1 MALAAADRGDFD
13 ALHDL
18 AWRAVQLGPKNDPA
32 LLSLLARAQS
42 LSGRPHDALVMLDR
56 LADMGVAV
64 DAETNDDFA
73 RTRQLP
79 GWADVAAHL
88 ARVRRGDAAPAA
100 AAPAAGA
107 AAAARAPAPGAA
119 PAPAPAGEPV
129 SVPAVAAAPRRGP
142 TEAVRFSTGAFTP
155 GGLAYDAVSGRFL
168 FGDRLGRKLFIVGER
183 SNHTTDF
190 VRSEPAGLQDVAAI
204 EIDAKRGDLWVA
216 STAPAAGTGA
226 VHKLQLVSG
235 RALRSFPVAADLEP
249 VALADLAVT
258 AAGAV
263 LVIDSASRQLLVL
276 RPGASALERVVTL
289 DAAGPASVTA
299 SDDRTVYVAHRDGV
313 SRIDLRSKTATPLTA
328 ASRIPL
334 GRLERIR
341 WRDRALIAVRAEDD
355 GSRSIVRLDLND
367 SGRAVVRA
375 TTLESIAA
383 AGPVFLTFWGDELVY
398 LADRANHAT
407 DIPQTDAPPPAEF
420 TAYRLRLR

>member
-13 ALHDL
+13 LLHDL

-32 LLSLLARAQS
+32 LLALLARAQS

-64 DAETNDDFA
+64 DAETSDDFA

-79 GWADVAAHL
+79 GWTDVAAHL

-107 AAAARAPAPGAA
+107 AAAA
-119 PAPAPAGEPV
+119 PAPAGEPA
-129 SVPAVAAAPRRGP
+129 SVPAVTAALRPAP

-235 RALRSFPVAADLEP
+235 RALRSFAVAADLEP

-263 LVIDSASRQLLVL
+263 LVIDSASRHLLVL

-313 SRIDLRSKTATPLTA
+313 SRIDLRSRTAAPLTA

-398 LADRANHAT
+398 LADRSNHAT
-407 DIPQTDAPPPAEF
+407 EIPPTDAPQPAEF